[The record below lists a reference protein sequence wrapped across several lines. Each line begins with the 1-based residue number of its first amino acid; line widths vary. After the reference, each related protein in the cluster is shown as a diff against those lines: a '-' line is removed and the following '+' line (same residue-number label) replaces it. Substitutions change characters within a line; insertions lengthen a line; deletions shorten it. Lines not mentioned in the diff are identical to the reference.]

1 MKNKVR
7 MRRFPATFRR
17 ATVKTNRF
25 RDCAGWVACMAIL
38 FLMTGA
44 LPKPVLA
51 DGLTVLG
58 GPPGGNC
65 AQSVSS
71 GKTSVSCGNAVYGD
85 VATASGNL
93 ATGTFG
99 ATTSNNPVTV
109 DPITG
114 YLEGSSSTAFVTI
127 AYNFAVSGVQS
138 GTADFG
144 LSMTGLLSQ
153 SSTGCTDTNGCP
165 VPYAYLGF
173 SNSET
178 LITGGVVQPQALYQL
193 SSGTTDFIVASSIT
207 NGVAQL
213 YLTLQASADCN
224 GAFTS
229 CSATADFLDPATI
242 TGATVYDSNGTLV
255 SGASLVSDSGFNPN
269 AGPVA
274 TPEPSS
280 FLLLGAALLGLICTT
295 KLRAFKA

>member
-1 MKNKVR
+1 MKLQFFSNSIYPGWKSLV
-7 MRRFPATFRR
+7 AT
-17 ATVKTNRF
+17 AP
-25 RDCAGWVACMAIL
+25 I
-38 FLMTGA
+38 FLLLVGA
-44 LPKPVLA
+44 LGNPVFG
-51 DGLTVLG
+51 DSLTVLG

-65 AQSVSS
+65 TQSVSS
-71 GKTSVSCGNAVYGD
+71 GATSISCSNAVYGD

-99 ATTSNNPVTV
+99 ASTSNNPVTV

-127 AYNFAVSGVQS
+127 VYNFAVTGVQS

-144 LSMTGLLSQ
+144 LSVTGLLSQ
-153 SSTGCTDTNGCP
+153 SSTGCLDLNGCP

-173 SNSET
+173 SSSET

-193 SSGTTDFIVASSIT
+193 SSGTTDFIVASNIT

-229 CSATADFLDPATI
+229 CSASADFLDPATI

-280 FLLLGAALLGLICTT
+280 FLLLGAALLGFICAT
-295 KLRAFKA
+295 KLRAFTA